1 MNNCKPTFPLEIY
14 LFFNRTFHFQLSLG
28 MPPIGPRMVHSNV
41 FQRGLLD
48 DEYVLLSVFLE
59 AILGI
64 FAVFVEL
71 DILKEPSERISVPQA
86 FSVSMFYFKSAF

>member
-1 MNNCKPTFPLEIY
+1 MKMQTHVSSETELFPSG
-14 LFFNRTFHFQLSLG
+14 TFHFQLSLG
-28 MPPIGPRMVHSNV
+28 MPPIGPRMVHSDV

-48 DEYVLLSVFLE
+48 DERVLLAVFLE

-71 DILKEPSERISVPQA
+71 SVLKEPRKREISVPHA
-86 FSVSMFYFKSAF
+86 FSGWMFYFVSAF

>member
-1 MNNCKPTFPLEIY
+1 MCPLGRDH
-14 LFFNRTFHFQLSLG
+14 FHSDTFHFQLSLG
-28 MPPIGPRMVHSNV
+28 MPPVGPRMVHSDV

-48 DEYVLLSVFLE
+48 DERVLLSVFLE

-71 DILKEPSERISVPQA
+71 DVLKEPGQRISVTHSFLGCVSFFFF
-86 FSVSMFYFKSAF
+86 FSFFTK